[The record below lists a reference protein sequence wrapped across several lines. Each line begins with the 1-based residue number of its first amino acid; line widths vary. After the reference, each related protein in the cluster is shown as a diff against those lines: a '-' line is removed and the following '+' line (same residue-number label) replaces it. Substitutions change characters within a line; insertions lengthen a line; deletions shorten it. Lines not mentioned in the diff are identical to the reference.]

1 MGLFQ
6 VQISKCFHLVLFIG
20 FLAEFTLQFRV
31 STRIVSNFGLPSSC
45 LLTAERICTGS
56 IGHSCRSPFTLMI
69 HSLGLSL
76 PLQADFL
83 PRIPLDCVS
92 SKGSYIS
99 LEAFQLSAH
108 RGQLWRR
115 FLPYEDS
122 VLALFVRGRGGAFV
136 FPFRVLV
143 CGRQYRAWPS
153 GLPHF
158 RQVHLLEMGLLRL
171 LKLVP
176 SSLAF
181 PCGFYQVW
189 DLKGCFF
196 LSSDST

>member
-6 VQISKCFHLVLFIG
+6 VQISKCFHLVLFLG

-122 VLALFVRGRGGAFV
+122 VLALFVRGGGLLSS
-136 FPFRVLV
+136 PFRYLSVVASTGPGPLV
-143 CGRQYRAWPS
+143 FHIS
-153 GLPHF
+153 GKYIS
-158 RQVHLLEMGLLRL
+158 LRWGYCA
-171 LKLVP
+171 
-176 SSLAF
+176 S
-181 PCGFYQVW
+181 
-189 DLKGCFF
+189 
-196 LSSDST
+196 